1 MHRPHRSILLAL
13 RALLARAGSLAALTA
28 TTAIATIATIA
39 AGALAPAQSVHAAE
53 IYRYKDPYGV
63 WRAMKVPTGLAK
75 HYKRAQA
82 RTVFR
87 GNGIKVCLE
96 CAPQQGDGARLA
108 AQVPLGSAL
117 RWADVPPPAAH
128 DVLIARAAQDSGV
141 DRALLTAVIAIE
153 SGFRSDARS
162 PKGALGL
169 MQLMPAT
176 AASVLSVNDIETALV
191 DPATNVQAGSRHLR
205 RLIDQYPGRL
215 DLALAAYNAGEGAVR
230 KYDAVPPYAE
240 TQAYVRNVTA
250 LYERYKAP

>member
-1 MHRPHRSILLAL
+1 MSSPPFPILTAM
-13 RALLARAGSLAALTA
+13 RALLARAGGMAAVAALM
-28 TTAIATIATIA
+28 
-39 AGALAPAQSVHAAE
+39 AGALALAPSAPAHAAE
-53 IYRYKDPYGV
+53 TYRYKDPFGV
-63 WRAMKVPTGLAK
+63 WRAMKVPNGYGK
-75 HYKRAQA
+75 YYKRALT
-82 RTVFR
+82 RTALR
-87 GNGIKVCLE
+87 GGPADSLCLPCDPE
-96 CAPQQGDGARLA
+96 PGDGARRTALA
-108 AQVPLGSAL
+108 PVARELSWTGVKPTTK
-117 RWADVPPPAAH
+117 H
-128 DVLIARAAQDSGV
+128 DGLIARAARDSGV
-141 DRALLTAVIAIE
+141 DQALLTAIIAIE

-176 AASVLSVNDIETALV
+176 AAPLLSVVDIERALV

-250 LYERYKAP
+250 LYEQYKAP

>member
-1 MHRPHRSILLAL
+1 MQCPHRSILPAF
-13 RALLARAGSLAALTA
+13 RALLARAGGVAALTA
-28 TTAIATIATIA
+28 IA
-39 AGALAPAQSVHAAE
+39 AGALALAPASPAQAAD

-63 WRAMKVPTGLAK
+63 WRAMKVPTGYAK
-75 HYKRAQA
+75 YYKRAQA
-82 RTVFR
+82 RTVWR

-96 CAPQQGDGARLA
+96 CPPQPGDGAKLA
-108 AQVPLGSAL
+108 SLSSTPTSRAL
-117 RWADVPPPAAH
+117 RWGDAKPPTAH
-128 DVLIARAAQDSGV
+128 DGLIARAAQDSGV

-169 MQLMPAT
+169 MQLMPST
-176 AASVLSVNDIETALV
+176 AASVLAVDDIERALV

-240 TQAYVRNVTA
+240 TQAYVRDVTA
-250 LYERYKAP
+250 LYERYKTP

>member
-1 MHRPHRSILLAL
+1 MQCPHRSILPAF
-13 RALLARAGSLAALTA
+13 RALLARASGVAALTA
-28 TTAIATIATIA
+28 VA
-39 AGALAPAQSVHAAE
+39 AGALALAPASPAQAAD

-63 WRAMKVPTGLAK
+63 WRAMKVPTGYAK
-75 HYKRAQA
+75 YYKRAQA
-82 RTVFR
+82 RTVWR
-87 GNGIKVCLE
+87 GNGIQVCLE
-96 CAPQQGDGARLA
+96 CAPQSGDGAKLA
-108 AQVPLGSAL
+108 SLGSTSRAL
-117 RWADVPPPAAH
+117 RWGDAMPTTH
-128 DVLIARAAQDSGV
+128 DGLIARAAQDSGV

-169 MQLMPAT
+169 MQLMPST
-176 AASVLSVNDIETALV
+176 AASVLAVDDIERALV
-191 DPATNVQAGSRHLR
+191 DPATNVRAGSRHLR

-240 TQAYVRNVTA
+240 TQAYVRDVTA

>member
-1 MHRPHRSILLAL
+1 MDPRHRRYPPVFC
-13 RALLARAGSLAALTA
+13 ALLARVGGMAVLMALAVGAL
-28 TTAIATIATIA
+28 
-39 AGALAPAQSVHAAE
+39 ALAPASPAQAAE

-63 WRAMKVPTGLAK
+63 WRVMKVPTGYAK

-82 RTVFR
+82 RTAWR
-87 GNGIKVCLE
+87 RNTTKVCLE
-96 CAPQQGDGARLA
+96 CAPKQGDGARMATLA
-108 AQVPLGSAL
+108 PTSRAQ
-117 RWADVPPPAAH
+117 RWGEIKLPTAH
-128 DVLIARAAQDSGV
+128 DGLIERAAKDSGV

-176 AASVLSVNDIETALV
+176 AAAVLAVDDIERALV
-191 DPATNVQAGSRHLR
+191 DPATNVKAGSRHLR

-240 TQAYVRNVTA
+240 TQAYVRDVTA
-250 LYERYKAP
+250 LYEQYKTP

>member
-1 MHRPHRSILLAL
+1 MDPRHRGNPPTYSVFFCALVARTGGLAML
-13 RALLARAGSLAALTA
+13 MALV
-28 TTAIATIATIA
+28 
-39 AGALAPAQSVHAAE
+39 AGALALAPASPAQAAE
-53 IYRYKDPYGV
+53 VYRYKDPYGV
-63 WRAMKVPTGLAK
+63 WRVMKVPTGYAK

-82 RTVFR
+82 RTAWR
-87 GNGIKVCLE
+87 RNTTTKVCLE
-96 CAPQQGDGARLA
+96 CAPKQGDGARLA
-108 AQVPLGSAL
+108 TLAPTARAQ
-117 RWADVPPPAAH
+117 RWGEIKLPTAH
-128 DVLIARAAQDSGV
+128 DSLIERAAKDSGV

-176 AASVLSVNDIETALV
+176 AAAVLAVDDIERALV
-191 DPATNVQAGSRHLR
+191 DPATNVKAGSRHLR

-240 TQAYVRNVTA
+240 TQAYVRDVTA
-250 LYERYKAP
+250 LYEQYKTP